1 MAMGGM
7 PRLGLRFVLCVCLGL
22 SSVAVAVPPAPQ
34 AGTAGAP
41 TLLVFAAAS
50 LTDALDEV
58 DRAFGAQ
65 AHIPVKASYA
75 ASSVLAKQ
83 IEAGARAEVFF
94 SADQEWMDYLEQR
107 QLLRAGSRRDLLGNS
122 LVLIAPAASK
132 LTLKIAPGF
141 ALRASL
147 GGGRLALADPDSVPA
162 GLYGK
167 AALTHL
173 GVWDAVAAHLAPAE
187 NVRAALAYVARGET
201 PLGIVYGTDA
211 AAEQRVRV
219 VDVFPADTHPP
230 IVYPAALTTAASAAA
245 QQYLVFLGGDTA
257 RQIFVRH
264 GFAALP

>member
-1 MAMGGM
+1 MAMGRM

-34 AGTAGAP
+34 AGAAGAP

-50 LTDALDEV
+50 LADALDEV
-58 DRAFGAQ
+58 DRAFDAQ
-65 AHIPVKASYA
+65 AHIQVKASYA

-107 QLLRAGSRRDLLGNS
+107 QLLRAGSRRDLLGNT

-141 ALRASL
+141 ALLASL

-264 GFAALP
+264 GFAAQP

>member
-1 MAMGGM
+1 MAMGRM
-7 PRLGLRFVLCVCLGL
+7 PRLGLRFVLCGWLGL

-41 TLLVFAAAS
+41 MLLVFAAAS
-50 LTDALDEV
+50 LADALDEL
-58 DRAFGAQ
+58 DRAFDAQ

-122 LVLIAPAASK
+122 LVLIA
-132 LTLKIAPGF
+132 IAPGF

-187 NVRAALAYVARGET
+187 NVRTALAYVARGET